1 MRLNKYYLIHEPN
14 KFPRVFCSKPRED
27 SLPFVEMIPMTE
39 HEEKI
44 KSLKVE
50 LDLLKLK
57 IKAAVMHLRND

>member
-44 KSLKVE
+44 KDLKRENEV
-50 LDLLKLK
+50 LKMK
-57 IKAAVMHLRND
+57 MRIARQHLGG

>member
-27 SLPFVEMIPMTE
+27 SLPFVEVIPMTE

-44 KSLKVE
+44 KDLKRENEV
-50 LDLLKLK
+50 LKMK
-57 IKAAVMHLRND
+57 MRIARQHLGG

>member
-44 KSLKVE
+44 KDLKRENEV
-50 LDLLKLK
+50 LKMK
-57 IKAAVMHLRND
+57 IRIARQHLGG

>member
-44 KSLKVE
+44 KGLKRENEV
-50 LDLLKLK
+50 LKMK
-57 IKAAVMHLRND
+57 IRIARQHLGG